1 MVLPSLS
8 NNKVIEFT
16 QVVKDYGRKRIG
28 PLDLYIEKGRIVG
41 FLGPNGS
48 GKTTSI
54 RLVLG
59 LIRPSSGS
67 VRLNGFDPIKNHIE
81 ALKNVGYSPE
91 LPNIQSFLTPEEL
104 LALVAKTLQLPE
116 SARQE
121 ETRRVLELV
130 GLTEYAH
137 VKVGKLSKGM
147 VQRLSVAQAMVG
159 DPKVLILDEPMIG
172 LDPAGTAHLREVFRS
187 FAKQEGGTVFLSS
200 HMMNEVENLCD
211 YVIMIHSGKLVT
223 SGSISEVTRRIMG
236 SLAITI
242 EASGLTPALLEKIR
256 KLEGVTNLTFD
267 GESIE
272 KIRVET
278 VQMRDSAG
286 SEIDLRPK
294 IVEMIVQSGAKLYT
308 IKPSD
313 NLLESA
319 YIKAL
324 SQSEFAEVAS
334 Q

>member
-121 ETRRVLELV
+121 ETRRVL
-130 GLTEYAH
+130 
-137 VKVGKLSKGM
+137 
-147 VQRLSVAQAMVG
+147 
-159 DPKVLILDEPMIG
+159 
-172 LDPAGTAHLREVFRS
+172 
-187 FAKQEGGTVFLSS
+187 
-200 HMMNEVENLCD
+200 
-211 YVIMIHSGKLVT
+211 
-223 SGSISEVTRRIMG
+223 
-236 SLAITI
+236 
-242 EASGLTPALLEKIR
+242 
-256 KLEGVTNLTFD
+256 
-267 GESIE
+267 
-272 KIRVET
+272 
-278 VQMRDSAG
+278 
-286 SEIDLRPK
+286 
-294 IVEMIVQSGAKLYT
+294 
-308 IKPSD
+308 
-313 NLLESA
+313 
-319 YIKAL
+319 
-324 SQSEFAEVAS
+324 
-334 Q
+334 

>member
-1 MVLPSLS
+1 
-8 NNKVIEFT
+8 
-16 QVVKDYGRKRIG
+16 
-28 PLDLYIEKGRIVG
+28 
-41 FLGPNGS
+41 
-48 GKTTSI
+48 
-54 RLVLG
+54 
-59 LIRPSSGS
+59 
-67 VRLNGFDPIKNHIE
+67 
-81 ALKNVGYSPE
+81 
-91 LPNIQSFLTPEEL
+91 
-104 LALVAKTLQLPE
+104 
-116 SARQE
+116 
-121 ETRRVLELV
+121 
-130 GLTEYAH
+130 
-137 VKVGKLSKGM
+137 
-147 VQRLSVAQAMVG
+147 
-159 DPKVLILDEPMIG
+159 
-172 LDPAGTAHLREVFRS
+172 
-187 FAKQEGGTVFLSS
+187 
-200 HMMNEVENLCD
+200 
-211 YVIMIHSGKLVT
+211 
-223 SGSISEVTRRIMG
+223 MG